1 MITKKTGEAGIKA
14 ELILNAW
21 HNYCMQSKVYRI
33 LRFFGLRR

>member
-21 HNYCMQSKVYRI
+21 HNYCMQSRVYRI